1 MHKTNKIVEAIIL
14 AGGLG
19 TRLRSEIRGFP
30 KPLAPTGGVPFLH
43 ILLNYLHA
51 NGIER
56 VILAVGYKWEL
67 IEAAFGKRYKEMDL
81 VYSVEDKALGTGGAL
96 KLALEKT
103 NEEQIYVL
111 NGDTLFTIPLAD
123 LSAIHTSKKSACSL
137 ALYYMTHNTRYG
149 NVLLDS
155 DQRIKKFSE
164 KGVAAAGYINGG
176 IYLLQKAALD
186 SFKTGDV
193 FSFETDFLTKKT
205 REIDLYGQA
214 FKAYFKDIGIP
225 EDYHQFEKDLTQ
237 APLKHLL

>member
-1 MHKTNKIVEAIIL
+1 MNKSNKIVEAIIL

-19 TRLRSEIRGFP
+19 TRLRSEIGEFP
-30 KPLAPTGGVPFLH
+30 KPLAPTGGVPFLQ

-51 NGIER
+51 NGIKR

-67 IEAAFGKRYKEMDL
+67 IAAAFGTRYKEMDL
-81 VYSVEDKALGTGGAL
+81 IYSIEDKALGTGGAL

-123 LSAIHTSKKSACSL
+123 LSTIHINKKSDCSI
-137 ALYYMTHNTRYG
+137 ALHYITHNTRYG

-155 DQRIKKFSE
+155 EQRIRNFSE
-164 KGVAAAGYINGG
+164 KGEAAAGYVNGG
-176 IYLLQKAALD
+176 IYILQKAALD
-186 SFKTGDV
+186 SFKTGDA
-193 FSFETDFLTKKT
+193 FSFETDFLTEKT
-205 REIDLYGQA
+205 GELNLYGQA
-214 FKAYFKDIGIP
+214 FKGYFKDIGIP
-225 EDYHQFEKDLTQ
+225 EDYHQFEKDLNQ